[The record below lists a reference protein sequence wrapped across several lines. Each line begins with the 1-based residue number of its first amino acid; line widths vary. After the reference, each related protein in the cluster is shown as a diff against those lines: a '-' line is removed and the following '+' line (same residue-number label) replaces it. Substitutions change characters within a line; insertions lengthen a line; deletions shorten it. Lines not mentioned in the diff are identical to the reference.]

1 VSGVFSASPGRAG
14 VDWLAAGGR
23 PARGRAVTPAN
34 VKAARLLAIAADVAQ
49 IVVFPLFVGGALS
62 PWDDGLDLL
71 VAVVMTRLVGWHW
84 AFLPTFFAELVPGLD
99 LVPTWT
105 AAVFFATRG
114 ESRPRKPDAIDVEVV
129 SGGRTPSAGGGPGP
143 GRLPAPEQK

>member
-1 VSGVFSASPGRAG
+1 VAGVFSASPGRAG
-14 VDWLAAGGR
+14 FDRLGVLGQSLKS
-23 PARGRAVTPAN
+23 RAVTPEK
-34 VKAARLLAIAADVAQ
+34 VRAARLLAIGADVAQ
-49 IVVFPLFVGGALS
+49 IVVFPLFAGGALS

-71 VAVVMTRLVGWHW
+71 VAAVLTRLLGWHW

-114 ESRPRKPDAIDVEVV
+114 AHKPDAIDAEVV
-129 SGGRTPSAGGGPGP
+129 SGGRTPSGGSGPDP

>member
-1 VSGVFSASPGRAG
+1 VRPG
-14 VDWLAAGGR
+14 
-23 PARGRAVTPAN
+23 N

-49 IVVFPLFVGGALS
+49 IVVFPLFAGGALS
-62 PWDDGLDLL
+62 PWDDGLDLV
-71 VAVVMTRLVGWHW
+71 VAAILTRLLGWHW

-114 ESRPRKPDAIDVEVV
+114 EPFRRRPDAIDTEVV
-129 SGGRTPSAGGGPGP
+129 SGGRAPSGGPDQP
-143 GRLPAPEQK
+143 RVAAPEAK

>member
-1 VSGVFSASPGRAG
+1 
-14 VDWLAAGGR
+14 
-23 PARGRAVTPAN
+23 VTPSN
-34 VKAARLLAIAADVAQ
+34 VKAARFLAVAADVCQ
-49 IVVFPLFVGGALS
+49 IVVFPLFAAGAFS

-71 VAVVMTRLVGWHW
+71 VAAVLTRLVGWHW

-114 ESRPRKPDAIDVEVV
+114 AAAARKPDAIDVEVV
-129 SGGRTPSAGGGPGP
+129 SGGRATGGKTGPDAPRLSVP
-143 GRLPAPEQK
+143 GKQ

>member
-1 VSGVFSASPGRAG
+1 
-14 VDWLAAGGR
+14 
-23 PARGRAVTPAN
+23 VTPGN
-34 VKAARLLAIAADVAQ
+34 VKAARLLAVAADVCQ
-49 IVVFPLFVGGALS
+49 IVVFPLFVGGAFS

-71 VAVVMTRLVGWHW
+71 VAGVLTRLLGWHW

-114 ESRPRKPDAIDVEVV
+114 AASARKPEAIDVQVV
-129 SGGRTPSAGGGPGP
+129 SGGRGPGQSAPDPPRLSAP
-143 GRLPAPEQK
+143 GKR

>member
-1 VSGVFSASPGRAG
+1 MTPG
-14 VDWLAAGGR
+14 
-23 PARGRAVTPAN
+23 N
-34 VKAARLLAIAADVAQ
+34 VRTARLLAIAADVTQ

-71 VAVVMTRLVGWHW
+71 VAAVMTRLVGWHW
-84 AFLPTFFAELVPGLD
+84 AFVPTFFAELVPGLD

-114 ESRPRKPDAIDVEVV
+114 EPHPRKPDAIDVEVV
-129 SGGRTPSAGGGPGP
+129 SGGRDTPGGPPTPP
-143 GRLPAPEQK
+143 GRASLPENAPALKP